1 MKSISVNDE
10 IFSIRPAKESD
21 AESLADLGARTF
33 ADAYSSILP
42 AEDLGAYLRE
52 AFSVERMIEDIANPE
67 VLLFVA
73 STSEVVCAYIKLQ
86 PTTAPEP
93 VEATNP
99 IELMRLYILSGQQG
113 CGIGT
118 ALMDAA
124 FSVARDREY
133 TTCWLK
139 VWEGN
144 HKAIGFYKSKGF
156 SQIGNQAYPV
166 GNVCRNVILMV
177 CPLGA

>member
-10 IFSIRPAKESD
+10 TFSIRPAEERD
-21 AESLADLGARTF
+21 ADSLADLGARTF
-33 ADAYSSILP
+33 ADTYSSILP
-42 AEDLGAYLRE
+42 AEDLGVYLRE
-52 AFSVERMIEDIANPE
+52 AFSAKRMVEDITSQE

-73 STSEVVCAYIKLQ
+73 STSEAVCAYIKLQ

-93 VEATNP
+93 VEVINP
-99 IELMRLYILSGQQG
+99 IELIRLYILSGRQG

-118 ALMDAA
+118 ALMNAA
-124 FSVARDREY
+124 FAAARDRAY

-144 HKAIGFYKSKGF
+144 RKAIGFYKSKGF

-166 GNVCRNVILMV
+166 GNVCRNVILMA
-177 CPLGA
+177 CPLE